1 LKFVVQTPEDLPE
14 IRKIQAACGTP
25 NDRVLLMPEGVDVET
40 LQERSIWL
48 VELCKDFG
56 YRFTPRLHVLLYGH
70 RRGV

>member
-1 LKFVVQTPEDLPE
+1 M
-14 IRKIQAACGTP
+14 CGTP
-25 NDRVLLMPEGVDVET
+25 NDHVLLMPEGVDVVA
-40 LQERSIWL
+40 LQERSTWL